1 MIPDGRYVAVV
12 DRIEDGLAAVIPE
25 SDDEALEELLVDP
38 EALPQPARH
47 ADAVLDIVV
56 ADGELSEA
64 TYDAEETERRKE
76 TTQSR
81 FDRLSKRPPKDEEDD
96 EES

>member
-12 DRIEDGLAAVIPE
+12 DRIEDGIAAVIPE
-25 SDDEALEELLVDP
+25 ADGVGEELLVDP

-64 TYDAEETERRKE
+64 TYDAEETERRNE
-76 TTQSR
+76 RAQSR
-81 FDRLSKRPPKDEEDD
+81 FDRLSKRPPKDDGNTD
-96 EES
+96 EE

>member
-1 MIPDGRYVAVV
+1 MISDGRYVAVV
-12 DRIEDGLAAVIPE
+12 DRIEDGVAAVIPE
-25 SDDEALEELLVDP
+25 VDGVGEELLVDP
-38 EALPQPARH
+38 EALPERARH
-47 ADAVLDIVV
+47 ADAVLDVVV

-81 FDRLSKRPPKDEEDD
+81 FDKLSKRPQKDEEDD
-96 EES
+96 EE